1 MIAQIRFLIMFKLKT
16 TIRNFLR
23 RFIFLLNNCA
33 YIKRLLHYILNDSL
47 YKSVLIL
54 GSGTAMAQLISII
67 SMPIVTRLYTPS
79 DLGVLA
85 IYSSILAIT
94 GISATL
100 RYEFAFV
107 MPKNEEEVANLF
119 GLGLIL
125 LSITTVCFSA
135 ILVWGDGIII
145 DFFDI
150 GLVKPY
156 LWLLIIGFFG
166 GGIYNL
172 LNYWTVR
179 HKDYKRITLTK
190 IHQSIGNSL
199 SKIILGFFFV
209 GPIGLIIGQMI
220 SQTAGVGNLA
230 SAIWRKEK
238 FNLKLISL
246 NGIVQVG
253 KKFRSYPLFNF
264 PASLVNTISLYI
276 PPIMLLT
283 IYDAHIAGFYSLA
296 QSLVILPGK
305 IISTSM
311 GQAYLGEASMMIR
324 ERSTKLSI
332 LYRRTIKHLSI
343 ISIPLIGIPA
353 LLAPFLVSF
362 IFGAEWKDA
371 GWYCWPLVLMVV
383 GSFVSGTTSLLS
395 QYGYNFWQFCWDFT
409 RLLFVLLGFYICY
422 LLGFPPIISLT
433 IYSFTL
439 LLMYLVNI
447 FMNVVAINKFTRV
460 NCMNQDH
467 W

>member
-1 MIAQIRFLIMFKLKT
+1 MQFF
-16 TIRNFLR
+16 
-23 RFIFLLNNCA
+23 
-33 YIKRLLHYILNDSL
+33 LNDSL

-54 GSGTAMAQLISII
+54 GSGTAVAQLISII

-85 IYSSILAIT
+85 IYTSILAIT
-94 GISATL
+94 VISASL

-107 MPKNEEEVANLF
+107 MPKDEEEVANLF

-125 LSITTVCFSA
+125 LSITTVCLST
-135 ILVWGDGIII
+135 ILVWGGGIII
-145 DFFDI
+145 DALNI

-166 GGIYNL
+166 GGMYNL
-172 LNYWTVR
+172 LNYWTIR
-179 HKDYKRITLTK
+179 HKDYKRITQTK
-190 IHQSIGNSL
+190 IYQSIGNSL
-199 SKIILGFFFV
+199 SKIIFGFFLG
-209 GPIGLIIGQMI
+209 GPIGLVIGHMI

-230 SAIWRKEK
+230 SAIWKKEK
-238 FNLKLISL
+238 YNLKLISL
-246 NGIVQVG
+246 NGIVKVG
-253 KKFRSYPLFNF
+253 KKYGSFPLYNF

-283 IYDAHIAGFYSLA
+283 IFDAHIAGLYSLA

-324 ERSTKLSI
+324 EKSTKLSK

-353 LLAPFLVSF
+353 LLAPFLVPI

-371 GWYCWPLVLMVV
+371 GWYCWPLTMMVV

-395 QYGYNFWQFCWDFT
+395 QYGYNFWQLIWDVT
-409 RLLFVLLGFYICY
+409 RLFLVLLGFYVSH
-422 LLGFPPIISLT
+422 LFGFPPIIALT
-433 IYSFTL
+433 IYSITL
-439 LLMYLVNI
+439 VFMYLVNI
-447 FMNVVAINKFTRV
+447 SLNIMAIDKVTRRSTCDERLMNSDRL
-460 NCMNQDH
+460 
-467 W
+467 